1 MKQFLAVPLF
11 AALLLMPTGC
21 ATTPENIGLLAA
33 DLRDVSREG
42 TIYALAEKPEWRP
55 EVELVRDQLAKLG
68 NQSGAITID
77 SILTILSQ
85 LPFEELQSSE
95 ARLAFTGGRIILRR
109 VGANV
114 DLSSVQNL
122 KPLALGLAEGI
133 TEGLALQKKLFP
145 K

>member
-1 MKQFLAVPLF
+1 MKQFLAAPVLF
-11 AALLLMPTGC
+11 AMLLMPTGC

-33 DLRDVSREG
+33 DLRDVGREG

-55 EVELVRDQLAKLG
+55 QVELVRDQLAKLG
-68 NQSGAITID
+68 NQAGPITIE
-77 SILTILSQ
+77 SIVQTLSQ

-122 KPLALGLAEGI
+122 QPLALGLALGI
-133 TEGLALQKKLFP
+133 EEGLALQKKL
-145 K
+145 KL